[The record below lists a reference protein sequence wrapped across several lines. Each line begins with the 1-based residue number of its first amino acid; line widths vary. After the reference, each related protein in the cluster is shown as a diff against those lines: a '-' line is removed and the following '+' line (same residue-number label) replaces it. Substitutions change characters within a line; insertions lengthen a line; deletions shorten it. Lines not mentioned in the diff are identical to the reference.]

1 MKNISFK
8 NYNATIKDLDVA
20 TGIVTGYFSQFNS
33 IDLDGDVI
41 MPGAFTKTI
50 AERGPDSSKP
60 EIAYLWQHDTTKPLG
75 KLLVL
80 REDNFGLYFEAK
92 MSDTT
97 WGEDAL
103 KLYRDGVITQHSIG
117 YQVIKSVETTMD
129 MEEEVDQ
136 IYEVKLWEG
145 SAVTFGANPNT
156 PFTGFKSAEEREDRI
171 KTLVKAIKNGTYT
184 DETFGLIE
192 FELLKL
198 VSLAKT
204 EEPVK
209 TTTTVQ
215 EPKEDN
221 NKIQEIKL
229 FRNLLNL

>member
-117 YQVIKSVETTMD
+117 YQVIKSVETQMD
-129 MEEEVDQ
+129 MEEEVEQ

-156 PFTGFKSAEEREDRI
+156 PFTGFKSAQEREDRI
-171 KTLVKAIKNGTYT
+171 KTLVKAIKNGSYT

-198 VSLAKT
+198 ISLAKT
-204 EEPVK
+204 EEPSK
-209 TTTTVQ
+209 ITTTVQ

-221 NKIQEIKL
+221 KIQEIKQ

>member
-117 YQVIKSVETTMD
+117 YQVIKSVETQMD
-129 MEEEVDQ
+129 MEEEVEQ

-156 PFTGFKSAEEREDRI
+156 PFTGFKSAQEREDRI
-171 KTLVKAIKNGTYT
+171 KTLVKAIKNGSYT

>member
-20 TGIVTGYFSQFNS
+20 TGIVTGYFSQFNT

-117 YQVIKSVETTMD
+117 YQVIKSVETQMD
-129 MEEEVDQ
+129 MEEEVEQ

-156 PFTGFKSAEEREDRI
+156 PFTGFKSLEEREDRI
-171 KTLVKAIKNGTYT
+171 KTLVKAIKNGSYT

-221 NKIQEIKL
+221 KIQEIKL

>member
-60 EIAYLWQHDTTKPLG
+60 EIAYLWQHDTYKPLG
-75 KLLVL
+75 KLMVL

-97 WGEDAL
+97 YGQDAL

-117 YQVIKSVETTMD
+117 YQVIKSVETTID

-204 EEPVK
+204 EEPSK
-209 TTTTVQ
+209 ITTTVQ
-215 EPKEDN
+215 EPKED

>member
-1 MKNISFK
+1 MKTISFK
-8 NYNATIKDLDVA
+8 NYDATIQDLDVA
-20 TGIVTGYFSQFNS
+20 TGVVTGYFSKFNN

-50 AERGPDSSKP
+50 AERGPQSSKP

-75 KLLVL
+75 KLTVL
-80 REDNFGLYFEAK
+80 KEDNFGLYFEAK

-97 WGEDAL
+97 YGQDAL
-103 KLYRDGVITQHSIG
+103 KLYRDNVITQHSIG
-117 YQVIKSVETTMD
+117 YQVIKSIETQSDEMEVE
-129 MEEEVDQ
+129 Q
-136 IYEVKLWEG
+136 IFEVKLWEG
-145 SAVTFGANPNT
+145 SAVTFGANPDT
-156 PFTGFKSAEEREDRI
+156 PFTGFKSAQEREDRI
-171 KTLVKAIKNGTYT
+171 KTLVKAIKNGSYT

-204 EEPVK
+204 DEPMK
-209 TTTTVQ
+209 ITTEVSQ
-215 EPKEDN
+215 PKEDN
-221 NKIQEIKL
+221 KIEQLKQ

>member
-129 MEEEVDQ
+129 MEEEVEA

-156 PFTGFKSAEEREDRI
+156 PFTGFKSVEEREDRI
-171 KTLVKAIKNGTYT
+171 KTLVKAIKNGSYT

-204 EEPVK
+204 EEPSK
-209 TTTTVQ
+209 ITTTVQ
-215 EPKEDN
+215 EPKED

>member
-1 MKNISFK
+1 MKTISFK
-8 NYNATIKDLDVA
+8 NYDATIQDLDVA
-20 TGIVTGYFSQFNS
+20 SGIVTGYFSKFNN

-50 AERGPDSSKP
+50 AERGPQSSKP
-60 EIAYLWQHDTTKPLG
+60 EIAYLWQHDTCKPLG
-75 KLLVL
+75 KLMVL
-80 REDNFGLYFEAK
+80 KEDNFGLYFEAK

-97 WGEDAL
+97 YGQDAL

-117 YQVIKSVETTMD
+117 YQVIKSVETQSD
-129 MEEEVDQ
+129 EMEVEQ
-136 IYEVKLWEG
+136 IFEVKLWEG

-156 PFTGFKSAEEREDRI
+156 PFTGFKSIQEREDRI
-171 KTLVKAIKNGTYT
+171 KTLVKAIKNGNYT

-198 VSLAKT
+198 ISLAKT
-204 EEPVK
+204 DEPMQI
-209 TTTTVQ
+209 TTEVSQ
-215 EPKEDN
+215 PKED

>member
-117 YQVIKSVETTMD
+117 YQVIKSIETQT
-129 MEEEVDQ
+129 EGEEVEQ
-136 IYEVKLWEG
+136 IFEVKLWEG

-156 PFTGFKSAEEREDRI
+156 PFTGFKSVEEREDRI
-171 KTLVKAIKNGTYT
+171 KTLVKAIKNGSYT

-198 VSLAKT
+198 VSLVKSDEPMKITT
-204 EEPVK
+204 EEN
-209 TTTTVQ
+209 

-221 NKIQEIKL
+221 NIQQIKQ

>member
-117 YQVIKSVETTMD
+117 YQVIKSVETQMD
-129 MEEEVDQ
+129 MEEEVEQ

-156 PFTGFKSAEEREDRI
+156 PFTGFKSLEEREDRI
-171 KTLVKAIKNGTYT
+171 KTLVKAIKNGSYT

-204 EEPVK
+204 EEPSK
-209 TTTTVQ
+209 ITTTVQ
-215 EPKEDN
+215 EPKED

>member
-8 NYNATIKDLDVA
+8 NYDASIKDLDVA

-60 EIAYLWQHDTTKPLG
+60 EIAYLWQHDTYKPLG
-75 KLLVL
+75 KLMVL

-97 WGEDAL
+97 YGQDAL

-129 MEEEVDQ
+129 MEEEVEA

-156 PFTGFKSAEEREDRI
+156 PFTGFKSVEEREDRI

-198 VSLAKT
+198 ISLVKSD
-204 EEPVK
+204 EP
-209 TTTTVQ
+209 TTVTPEET
-215 EPKEDN
+215 EPKED

>member
-75 KLLVL
+75 KLMVL

-117 YQVIKSVETTMD
+117 YQVIKSVETQMD
-129 MEEEVDQ
+129 MEEEVEQ

-156 PFTGFKSAEEREDRI
+156 PFTGFKSLEEREDRI
-171 KTLVKAIKNGTYT
+171 KTLVKAIKNGSYT

-221 NKIQEIKL
+221 KIQEIKL

>member
-117 YQVIKSVETTMD
+117 YQVIKSVETQMD
-129 MEEEVDQ
+129 MEEEVEQ

-156 PFTGFKSAEEREDRI
+156 PFTGFKSAQEREDRI
-171 KTLVKAIKNGTYT
+171 KTLVKAIKNGSYT

-221 NKIQEIKL
+221 KIQEIKL

>member
-8 NYNATIKDLDVA
+8 NYDATIKDLDVA
-20 TGIVTGYFSQFNS
+20 TGVVTGYFSQFNS

-117 YQVIKSVETTMD
+117 YQVIKSVETQMD
-129 MEEEVDQ
+129 MEEEVEQ

-156 PFTGFKSAEEREDRI
+156 PFTGFKSAQEREDRI
-171 KTLVKAIKNGTYT
+171 KTLVKAIKNGSYT

-204 EEPVK
+204 EEPSK
-209 TTTTVQ
+209 ITTTVQ
-215 EPKEDN
+215 EPKED

>member
-20 TGIVTGYFSQFNS
+20 TGIVTGYFSQFNT

-117 YQVIKSVETTMD
+117 YQVIKSVETQMD
-129 MEEEVDQ
+129 MEEEVEQ

-156 PFTGFKSAEEREDRI
+156 PFTGFKSAQEREDRI
-171 KTLVKAIKNGTYT
+171 KTLVKAIKNGSYT

-204 EEPVK
+204 EEPSK
-209 TTTTVQ
+209 ITTTVQ
-215 EPKEDN
+215 EPKED

>member
-8 NYNATIKDLDVA
+8 NYDASIKDLDVES
-20 TGIVTGYFSQFNS
+20 GIVTGYFSQFNS

-60 EIAYLWQHDTTKPLG
+60 EIAYLWQHDTYRPLG
-75 KLLVL
+75 KLMVL

-97 WGEDAL
+97 YGQDAL

-129 MEEEVDQ
+129 MEEEVEQ

-156 PFTGFKSAEEREDRI
+156 PFTGFKSAQEREDRI

-192 FELLKL
+192 YELLKL
-198 VSLAKT
+198 VTLVKS
-204 EEPVK
+204 EEP
-209 TTTTVQ
+209 TVVT
-215 EPKEDN
+215 PKENEPIQEN
-221 NKIQEIKL
+221 NKIQEIKQ

>member
-117 YQVIKSVETTMD
+117 YQVIKSVETQMD
-129 MEEEVDQ
+129 MEEEVEQ

-156 PFTGFKSAEEREDRI
+156 PFTGFKSAQEREDRI
-171 KTLVKAIKNGTYT
+171 KTLVKAIKNGSYT

-221 NKIQEIKL
+221 NKMQEIKL

>member
-117 YQVIKSVETTMD
+117 YQVIKSVETQMD
-129 MEEEVDQ
+129 MEEEVEQ

-171 KTLVKAIKNGTYT
+171 KTLVKAIKNGSYT

-204 EEPVK
+204 EEPSK
-209 TTTTVQ
+209 ITTTVQ
-215 EPKEDN
+215 EPKED

>member
-129 MEEEVDQ
+129 MEEEVEA

-171 KTLVKAIKNGTYT
+171 KTLVKAIKNGSYT

-198 VSLAKT
+198 ISLVKSD
-204 EEPVK
+204 EP
-209 TTTTVQ
+209 TVVTPVDN
-215 EPKEDN
+215 EPKED
-221 NKIQEIKL
+221 NKIQEIKQ

>member
-8 NYNATIKDLDVA
+8 NYDATIKDLDVA
-20 TGIVTGYFSQFNS
+20 TGVVTGYFSQFNS

-117 YQVIKSVETTMD
+117 YQVIKSVETQMD
-129 MEEEVDQ
+129 MEEEVEQ

-156 PFTGFKSAEEREDRI
+156 PFTGFKSAQEREDRI
-171 KTLVKAIKNGTYT
+171 KTLVKAIKNGSYT

-204 EEPVK
+204 EEPSK
-209 TTTTVQ
+209 ITTTVQ

-221 NKIQEIKL
+221 KIQEIKQ

>member
-129 MEEEVDQ
+129 MEEEVEQ

>member
-117 YQVIKSVETTMD
+117 YQVIKSVETQMD
-129 MEEEVDQ
+129 MEEEVEQ

-156 PFTGFKSAEEREDRI
+156 PFTGFKSAQEREDRI
-171 KTLVKAIKNGTYT
+171 KTLVKAIKNGSYT

-192 FELLKL
+192 VELLKL
-198 VSLAKT
+198 ISLAKT

-221 NKIQEIKL
+221 KIQEIKQ

>member
-8 NYNATIKDLDVA
+8 NYDASIKDLDVA

-117 YQVIKSVETTMD
+117 YQVIKSVETQMD
-129 MEEEVDQ
+129 MEEEVEQ

-171 KTLVKAIKNGTYT
+171 KTLVKAIKNGSYT

-221 NKIQEIKL
+221 KIQEIKL

>member
-8 NYNATIKDLDVA
+8 NYDATIKDLDVA

-117 YQVIKSVETTMD
+117 YQVIKSVETQMD
-129 MEEEVDQ
+129 MEEEVEQ

-156 PFTGFKSAEEREDRI
+156 PFTGFKSLEEREDRI
-171 KTLVKAIKNGTYT
+171 KTLVKAIKNGSYT

-204 EEPVK
+204 EEPSK
-209 TTTTVQ
+209 ITTTVQ
-215 EPKEDN
+215 EPKED

>member
-75 KLLVL
+75 KLMVL

-117 YQVIKSVETTMD
+117 YQVIKSVETQMD
-129 MEEEVDQ
+129 MEEEVEQ

-156 PFTGFKSAEEREDRI
+156 PFTGFKSLEEREDRI
-171 KTLVKAIKNGTYT
+171 KTLVKAIKNGSYT

-198 VSLAKT
+198 ISLVKS
-204 EEPVK
+204 EEP
-209 TTTTVQ
+209 TVVTPEDT
-215 EPKEDN
+215 EPKED
-221 NKIQEIKL
+221 NKIQEIKQ

>member
-8 NYNATIKDLDVA
+8 NYDATIKDLDVA

-60 EIAYLWQHDTTKPLG
+60 EIAYLWQHDTYKPLG
-75 KLLVL
+75 KLMVL

-92 MSDTT
+92 MTDTT
-97 WGEDAL
+97 WGADAL

-117 YQVIKSVETTMD
+117 YQVIKSIETQTD
-129 MEEEVDQ
+129 MEVEVEQ

-156 PFTGFKSAEEREDRI
+156 PFTGFKSVEEKEDRI

-198 VSLAKT
+198 ISLVKSD
-204 EEPVK
+204 EP
-209 TTTTVQ
+209 TVVTPEDT

-221 NKIQEIKL
+221 NIQEIKL